1 MYVIILFFTSTFN
14 LTDVHHVKNKDIY
27 LDHFEIRRQ
36 HMHSF
41 CLQQTS
47 LKYVNKHR
55 DRKFYRTEYKV
66 AEIKVLRI
74 PSLVQIVN
82 TIKIQ
87 VTRHALLQLALMSQ
101 NFKRNIFSKIKE
113 YEMETFL

>member
-1 MYVIILFFTSTFN
+1 
-14 LTDVHHVKNKDIY
+14 
-27 LDHFEIRRQ
+27 
-36 HMHSF
+36 MHSF

-47 LKYVNKHR
+47 LKYVNKPR

-66 AEIKVLRI
+66 AEIKLLRI

-87 VTRHALLQLALMSQ
+87 VTGMPSFKLLLCL
-101 NFKRNIFSKIKE
+101 KISN
-113 YEMETFL
+113 ETFLAKSKNTKWKHSSDFSSWQVAF

>member
-1 MYVIILFFTSTFN
+1 MKNFQQHYLEFFVEN
-14 LTDVHHVKNKDIY
+14 LMFRFIIY
-27 LDHFEIRRQ
+27 LDHLEAQRK

-41 CLQQTS
+41 CLRQTS

-87 VTRHALLQLALMSQ
+87 VMLSFNSQ
-101 NFKRNIFSKIKE
+101 NF
-113 YEMETFL
+113 T